1 MGSLLLPPTLMPRG
15 NARYVGTIV
24 FPSSSIILSA
34 RSLWAG
40 GGPERGGAR
49 GPRASVWA
57 DADAAT
63 GRCALRNRVMLC
75 YEWRCHDQHF
85 SPYSAH
91 VTDVDETMADEVA
104 AIMLGAELAQLLDE
118 VAEDDTQSLA
128 PEDRDALL
136 ARQMATAFGLPSLP
150 APPPRQYSMPSA
162 EELIDEMVE
171 RIVADWSP
179 LAIINR
185 STRNKERQCLTIKR
199 YCPPFT

>member
-1 MGSLLLPPTLMPRG
+1 MHP
-15 NARYVGTIV
+15 
-24 FPSSSIILSA
+24 
-34 RSLWAG
+34 
-40 GGPERGGAR
+40 
-49 GPRASVWA
+49 
-57 DADAAT
+57 
-63 GRCALRNRVMLC
+63 RNRVMLC

-162 EELIDEMVE
+162 EELIDEMVGALS
-171 RIVADWSP
+171 RIGRRW
-179 LAIINR
+179 R
-185 STRNKERQCLTIKR
+185 SLIDRRGTRNDSA
-199 YCPPFT
+199 